1 LTSPLLEWTHQREE
15 PSGTC
20 SKNKKKVITVRD
32 LITRAHVITSGR
44 TILLTTH
51 FMDEADLLGDRIAI
65 MTAGELQ
72 CCGSS
77 FFLKRKYGAGYYLI
91 MDIAPQCQP
100 ENITNLLRKHIPHVQ
115 VQAQA
120 GSELTYQLSE
130 SDSNKFEEMLS
141 DLEKN
146 INQLGVRSYGV
157 SLTTLEEVFMK

>member
-1 LTSPLLEWTHQREE
+1 MNPLLEWTPRQEE
-15 PSGTC
+15 RSGTFF
-20 SKNKKKVITVRD
+20 KKKKKVSYDWKTQID
-32 LITRAHVITSGR
+32 QISILGR

-77 FFLKRKYGAGYYLI
+77 FFLKRKYGTGYYLI
-91 MDIAPQCQP
+91 LDVTPECQP
-100 ENITNLLRKHIPHVQ
+100 DRITALLKKYIPNVA
-115 VQAQA
+115 VESYV

-130 SDSNKFEEMLS
+130 RDSCVFEEMLE
-141 DLEKN
+141 DLESN
-146 INQLGVRSYGV
+146 VSSLGIQTYGV